1 MYDGR
6 SMPIKSTWKEL
17 VDTILGTVTP
27 QEYLHPASIQIIM
40 DTYDHNRI
48 KEMTQTSR
56 GISSRRIFISNEGQ
70 TMLPNTNDWDNFL
83 NNVESKT
90 EVINFF
96 LRHFRSSFKLKL
108 LSLNP
113 QTPGKSYHLL

>member
-1 MYDGR
+1 MYGGR

-48 KEMTQTSR
+48 KETFQGAFQVGESLYRTKDKLCCQTQMT
-56 GISSRRIFISNEGQ
+56 GIIFLI
-70 TMLPNTNDWDNFL
+70 MLRAKP
-83 NNVESKT
+83 K
-90 EVINFF
+90 
-96 LRHFRSSFKLKL
+96 
-108 LSLNP
+108 
-113 QTPGKSYHLL
+113 